1 MMNNKTESAKEELWQ
16 VVETWIKKQKV
27 SCPEAIYQCD
37 WMQEALTD
45 LAEEVCEIVG
55 YTDE

>member
-1 MMNNKTESAKEELWQ
+1 MNNKTESAKEELWQ